1 MRKALVFVV
10 SAVMAHA
17 QRIDTEK
24 SDPHKIVRIATS
36 PNHLSVIELA
46 EPVVEVAAGSSS
58 YKIEWRE
65 NKVFIQPLDPGATTN
80 LFIWTASGRQSYELV
95 PADSVQDMQFAI
107 DQEPPPQVSKI
118 VLPAKPIEDSQAT
131 KEAKL
136 ATNMLFGS
144 TPVHLAGRMK
154 GRTGVEVIVQDV
166 YRTDGKVF
174 VRYAIQNQGQ
184 SSYQPGTP
192 SVFSLRSPQSQTS
205 LYALTS
211 SQLVGDALR
220 IRSNGQTPVKVVSTQ
235 LRPNAVAPGETAW
248 GVVALELPPVPSRPI
263 VLRFTFQPDDD
274 GEVTAVL
281 VL

>member
-10 SAVMAHA
+10 SALMAYA

-24 SDPHKIVRIATS
+24 SDPHKILRVATS
-36 PNHLSVIELA
+36 PNHLSVIEMA

-107 DQEPPPQVSKI
+107 DQEPPPQVSKV
-118 VLPAKPIEDSQAT
+118 VLPPKPSEDSQAA

-136 ATNMLFGS
+136 ATDMLFGS
-144 TPVHLAGRMK
+144 TPVHLAGRTNV
-154 GRTGVEVIVQDV
+154 RTGVAVILQDV
-166 YRTDGKVF
+166 YRTDGRLF

-192 SVFSLRSPQSQTS
+192 TVFSLRSPHSQTS
-205 LYALTS
+205 LYALAS

-220 IRSNGQTPVKVVSTQ
+220 IRSNGQTPVKVVSAQ
-235 LRPNAVAPGETAW
+235 LRPNAVAPGGTAW
-248 GVVALELPPVPSRPI
+248 GVVALELPTAPSSPI
-263 VLRFTFQPDDD
+263 VLRFTFQPNAD
-274 GEVTAVL
+274 GEVTATL